1 MRQAGSPAVFAHAQG
16 FWRMR
21 MEPAPTVSQS
31 LLATR
36 ALALADGIRA
46 ASTFGDPANDDE
58 REPQT
63 AQQSHYVVVINSN
76 AGSSARFNE
85 EALKA
90 ASPGATFEILSVT
103 PSELDKAFDKAFS
116 DKPSA
121 VIVVGGDGTART
133 AAARAVSTGV
143 PIIPMPGGTMNVLPK
158 IIFGHGDMTRAIAD
172 IPKLVPRS
180 LDVGRVGGEPF
191 FLAAAF
197 GFAGPMTR
205 LREAT
210 RSEKKFERIREAA
223 GALFR
228 NIGPSLQC
236 RIRWRTPDQTWRS
249 AHSLVIAIGDLD
261 RVLVP
266 DTEDHG
272 HRLEI
277 ASLKLRSVW
286 QMLSFG
292 AAFLTGGWRKSPRL
306 RIVRAKL
313 ASLKLPSRRPLV
325 VLDGEP
331 MRVSRVSDVTLDRGA
346 LPVLAMPLEQADK
359 TAS

>member
-1 MRQAGSPAVFAHAQG
+1 
-16 FWRMR
+16 MR
-21 MEPAPTVSQS
+21 METANPDAQPA
-31 LLATR
+31 LA
-36 ALALADGIRA
+36 ALALTDGIRPPA
-46 ASTFGDPANDDE
+46 GVDTPANDDA
-58 REPQT
+58 REPRT
-63 AQQSHYVVVINSN
+63 GQQSHYVVVVNTN
-76 AGSSARFNE
+76 AGSSARFSE

-90 ASPGATFEILSVT
+90 AAPNATFEILAVA
-103 PSELDKAFDKAFS
+103 PDQLDNAFDKAFA

-133 AAARAVSTGV
+133 AAARALSTGV

-158 IIFGHGDMTRAIAD
+158 IIFGHGDMARAMAD

-180 LDVGRVGGEPF
+180 LDVGHVGGEPF

-210 RSEKKFERIREAA
+210 RSERKSDRIREAA
-223 GALFR
+223 GALLS

-236 RIRWRTPDQTWRS
+236 RIRWRTPDQKWRS
-249 AHSLVIAIGDLD
+249 AHSLVIAIGDLE
-261 RVLVP
+261 RVLAP

-272 HRLEI
+272 HKLEV

-306 RIVRAKL
+306 KIVRATR

-331 MRVSRVSDVTLDRGA
+331 MRVSRVGDVTLERGA
-346 LPVLAMPLEQADK
+346 LPVLAMPLELSAKATSQ
-359 TAS
+359 

>member
-1 MRQAGSPAVFAHAQG
+1 
-16 FWRMR
+16 MR
-21 MEPAPTVSQS
+21 MEPAPNVSQA

-36 ALALADGIRA
+36 ALAMADGVRLRDPL
-46 ASTFGDPANDDE
+46 GDLANHDKE
-58 REPQT
+58 RDPQT
-63 AQQSHYVVVINSN
+63 AQQSHYVVVINNN
-76 AGSSARFNE
+76 AGSSARFDE

-90 ASPGATFEILSVT
+90 ASPNATFEILSVT
-103 PSELDKAFDKAFS
+103 PPDLDKAFDKAFT

-143 PIIPMPGGTMNVLPK
+143 PIIPMPGGTMNILPK
-158 IIFGHGDMTRAIAD
+158 IIFGHGDMARAIAD

-210 RSEKKFERIREAA
+210 RSDRKFQRIREAA
-223 GALFR
+223 GALLR

-236 RIRWRTPDQTWRS
+236 RLRWRTPDQKWRS

-261 RVLVP
+261 RVLAP

-306 RIVRAKL
+306 RIVRARQ

-331 MRVSRVSDVTLDRGA
+331 MRISRVSDVTLDRGA
-346 LPVLAMPLEQADK
+346 LPVLAMPLETADK
-359 TAS
+359 TPA